1 MDKYAQALTQA
12 MDETGTS
19 NTRVAEVARVGRNN
33 VAHWRVG
40 RRPIPADHAPAI
52 AALLGVA
59 PERISRAYD
68 QMLRVES
75 AQQVM
80 ALQGLR
86 PGSTPDAHV
95 SLERL
100 DGFARADMPVRIWL
114 PEFVVRRELGPTPV
128 QHVRWAVQL
137 SRAMEPDIRRNA
149 LVLVDTSMCRHEDVV
164 DGGLY
169 AYTLWGRPD
178 IRRILARREGWLL
191 VGQNPAIDRVQVPLA
206 ELPDLRILGAVV
218 GTL

>member
-128 QHVRWAVQL
+128 QQVRWAVQL

-149 LVLVDTSMCRHEDVV
+149 LVLVDSSMCRHEDVV

>member
-128 QHVRWAVQL
+128 QHVRWAVQM

-169 AYTLWGRPD
+169 AYALWGRPD
-178 IRRILARREGWLL
+178 IRRILTRREGWLL

>member
-100 DGFARADMPVRIWL
+100 EGFARADMPVRIWL

-128 QHVRWAVQL
+128 QHVRWAVQM

-164 DGGLY
+164 DV
-169 AYTLWGRPD
+169 GRHAHGIGQVAMPGHAHPHGRHGRSLPKT
-178 IRRILARREGWLL
+178 RRTFDTSAGCAGRSIESPQLGW
-191 VGQNPAIDRVQVPLA
+191 A
-206 ELPDLRILGAVV
+206 
-218 GTL
+218 

>member
-114 PEFVVRRELGPTPV
+114 PEFVVRRELGPTPA

-178 IRRILARREGWLL
+178 IRRILIRREGWQL
-191 VGQNPAIDRVQVPLA
+191 VGQNPAIDRVQVPAA

>member
-95 SLERL
+95 S
-100 DGFARADMPVRIWL
+100 IWL